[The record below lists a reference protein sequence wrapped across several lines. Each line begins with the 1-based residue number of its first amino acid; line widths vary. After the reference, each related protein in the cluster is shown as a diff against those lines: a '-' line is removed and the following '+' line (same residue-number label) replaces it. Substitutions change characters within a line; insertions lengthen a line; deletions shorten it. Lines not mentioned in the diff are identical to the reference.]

1 MLSRTADHLF
11 WMARYMERAENVAR
25 MLDVNYRMS
34 LLPQSASDV
43 ERQWR
48 TALDTMGQLES
59 YQKLGGAFQALD
71 VMRYMVLDRSNPSS
85 IYSCLRAARENA
97 HAVRGTLTSELWETT
112 NATWIAMRSFNQVG
126 LEGDGASEFFE
137 WVKFRSHLSR
147 GVTVGTMLRDDSLHF
162 TRMGTFLERAD
173 STARL
178 LDVKFHE
185 LSTSGKHD
193 DAAEYYEW
201 SAMLRSVSGF
211 EIFRRV
217 YRDVITPKR
226 VVELLMLRRDM
237 PRSLAC
243 CMEEVYKLLQQV
255 ANQRSAETERR
266 AGELAASLRFGRI
279 DDIFGEGLHEYLTE
293 FIGRVAD
300 LGNQISNDFLVP
312 VVEVSQSQTQ
322 TATTA

>member
-34 LLPQSASDV
+34 LLPQSSADI

-48 TALDTMGQLES
+48 TALDTMGQLEL
-59 YQKLGGAFQALD
+59 YQKLGGAFQPLE
-71 VMRYMVLDRSNPSS
+71 VMRFMVLDRSNPSS
-85 IYSCLRAARENA
+85 IHSCLRAARENA

-147 GVTVGTMLRDDSLHF
+147 GVTVGTMLHDESLHF

-193 DAAEYYEW
+193 DASEYYEW

-226 VVELLMLRRDM
+226 VVELLTLRRDM

-243 CMEEVYKLLQQV
+243 CMEEVYKLLQLV

-279 DDIFGEGLHEYLTE
+279 DDIFGEGLHDYLTG
-293 FIGRVAD
+293 FIERVAD

-312 VVEVSQSQTQ
+312 VVESTQSQSQE
-322 TATTA
+322 TAAA

>member
-1 MLSRTADHLF
+1 
-11 WMARYMERAENVAR
+11 MERAENVAR

-34 LLPQSASDV
+34 LLPQSSSDV

-48 TALDTMGQLES
+48 AALDTMGQLER
-59 YQKLGGAFQALD
+59 YEAAGGAFQPLD
-71 VMRYMVLDRSNPSS
+71 VMRYMVLDRQNSSS
-85 IYSCLRAARENA
+85 IYSCLRSARENA

-147 GVTVGTMLRDDSLHF
+147 GVTVGTMLRDEALHF
-162 TRMGTFLERAD
+162 IRLGTFLERAD

-185 LSTSGKHD
+185 LSTADKHD
-193 DAAEYYEW
+193 DAAEYYQW
-201 SAMLRSVSGF
+201 SALLRSVSGF

-217 YRDVITPKR
+217 YRDVITPSR
-226 VVELLMLRRDM
+226 VVELLTLRRDM
-237 PRSLAC
+237 PRSLSC
-243 CMEEVYKLLQQV
+243 CMDEVYGLLQRV
-255 ANQRSAETERR
+255 ANQRSAETERC

-279 DDIFGEGLHEYLTE
+279 DDIFEEGLHEYLTA
-293 FIGRVAD
+293 FIERVGD
-300 LGNQISNDFLVP
+300 LGSQISNDFLVP
-312 VVEVSQSQTQ
+312 VT
-322 TATTA
+322 

>member
-34 LLPQSASDV
+34 LLPQSADDI

-48 TALDTMGQLES
+48 TALDTMGQLEN
-59 YQKLGGAFQALD
+59 YEKAGGAYEPLE
-71 VMRYMVLDRSNPSS
+71 VMRFMVLDRQNSSS
-85 IYSCLRAARENA
+85 ICSCLRAARENA

-112 NATWIAMRSFNQVG
+112 NATWIAMRSFNQIG

-147 GVTVGTMLRDDSLHF
+147 GVTVGTMLRDESLHF
-162 TRMGTFLERAD
+162 LRLGTFLERAD

-185 LSTSGKHD
+185 LSTSDKHD
-193 DAAEYYEW
+193 DAAEYYQW
-201 SAMLRSVSGF
+201 SALLRSVSAF

-217 YRDVITPKR
+217 YRDVITPAR
-226 VVELLMLRRDM
+226 VVELLTLRRDM

-243 CMEEVYKLLQQV
+243 CMEEVYGLLQEV
-255 ANQRSAETERR
+255 SNQRSAETERR

-279 DDIFGEGLHEYLTE
+279 DDIFGSGLHEYLTG
-293 FIGRVAD
+293 FIESVAD

-312 VVEVSQSQTQ
+312 VD
-322 TATTA
+322 

>member
-1 MLSRTADHLF
+1 
-11 WMARYMERAENVAR
+11 MERAENVAR
-25 MLDVNYRMS
+25 MLDVNHRMS
-34 LLPQSASDV
+34 LLPQSANDI

-48 TALDTMGQLES
+48 AALDTMGQLER
-59 YQKLGGAFQALD
+59 YEKAGGAFQPLE
-71 VMRYMVLDRSNPSS
+71 VMRFMVLDKQNSSS

-147 GVTVGTMLRDDSLHF
+147 GVTVGTMLRDESLHF
-162 TRMGTFLERAD
+162 IRLGTFLERGD

-185 LSTSGKHD
+185 LSTAGKHD
-193 DAAEYYEW
+193 DAAEYYQW
-201 SAMLRSVSGF
+201 SALLRSVSAF

-217 YRDVITPKR
+217 YRDVITPTR
-226 VVELLMLRRDM
+226 VVELLTLRRDM

-255 ANQRSAETERR
+255 SNHRSAETERR

-279 DDIFGEGLHEYLTE
+279 DDIFEEGLHEYLTG
-293 FIGRVAD
+293 FIERIAD

-312 VVEVSQSQTQ
+312 VITSSESQSDLQSESQSQVQ
-322 TATTA
+322 TS